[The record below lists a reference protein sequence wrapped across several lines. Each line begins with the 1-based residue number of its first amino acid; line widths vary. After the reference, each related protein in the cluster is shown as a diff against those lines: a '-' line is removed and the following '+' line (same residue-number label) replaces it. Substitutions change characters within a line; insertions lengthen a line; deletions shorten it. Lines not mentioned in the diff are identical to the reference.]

1 MAHSLPTYRNVAP
14 SPRLSHARHTAAT
27 PRASESGHADCALLG
42 PMTDVPFPAAGAA
55 RPRRLPEWTLNSL
68 LALCGLA
75 LALGLCELLVRLV
88 APQELIIKRPD
99 VWRPADTLGWFALA
113 ECQHDHQY
121 RRPHG
126 PLHHGRRRLPRGLR
140 RTHRRRQADLA
151 ARRLVHGGPAGQLR
165 AEPRGPARDASV
177 GAPAPTGRGAQ
188 HRRGGL
194 GSAAIPHGSAARAR
208 P

>member
-68 LALCGLA
+68 VALCGLA
-75 LALGLCELLVRLV
+75 LALGLSELLVRLV

-99 VWRPADTLGWFALA
+99 VWRPADTLGWFHWPNVTTTIITGDRTVRFITDGAVA
-113 ECQHDHQY
+113 GIDG
-121 RRPHG
+121 RVDVG
-126 PLHHGRRRLPRGLR
+126 P
-140 RTHRRRQADLA
+140 
-151 ARRLVHGGPAGQLR
+151 V
-165 AEPRGPARDASV
+165 EP
-177 GAPAPTGRGAQ
+177 
-188 HRRGGL
+188 
-194 GSAAIPHGSAARAR
+194 
-208 P
+208 